1 VPARGTAVLT
11 LAFVSCACATL
22 PPPSAT
28 PGPDAS
34 ALDHVPVR
42 GFEEDRCGP
51 GSLAV
56 VLNALGD
63 PVSEDELAASIPV
76 TSRGRVLSVDLLL
89 AARQRGLEADLV
101 PGTEALLR
109 EEIEAGRPAI
119 LMLRL
124 LNLPGRGRDIFHY
137 VVVDGID
144 PGKGLFRFQFGDGKA
159 RWATMA
165 RLDGAWKGAGR
176 ALLRVR
182 APEAFAEMRQ
192 AMDLE
197 AEGRAAEAAARY
209 RAILEAHPG
218 LVRARVN
225 LGNALRAAGRRD
237 EAEAAYRTALEQAP
251 GDVDALN
258 NLAWLLFEEGTR
270 LGDAE
275 ALARAAASVAGPDQ
289 AAALDTLARI
299 LGARGRCLEAEEAL
313 DEAHALPGLGPDMQR
328 SIERARKDVLEGCAG
343 AP

>member
-1 VPARGTAVLT
+1 VPARRAAILGVVAASLG
-11 LAFVSCACATL
+11 CATL
-22 PPPSAT
+22 PPPSVA

-34 ALDHVPVR
+34 VLDHVPVR

-63 PVSEDELAASIPV
+63 PVSEDALAASIP
-76 TSRGRVLSVDLLL
+76 TTRKGRVLSVDLLL
-89 AARQRGLEADLV
+89 AARQRGLDAELV
-101 PGTEALLR
+101 PGTEELLR
-109 EEIEAGRPAI
+109 EEIGAGRPAI

-124 LNLPGRGRDIFHY
+124 LNLPGRGGDIFHY
-137 VVVDGID
+137 VVVDGFD
-144 PGKGLFRFQFGDGKA
+144 PGTGLFRFQFGDGKA
-159 RWATMA
+159 RWATM
-165 RLDGAWKGAGR
+165 RQLDGAWKGAGR

-182 APEAFAEMRQ
+182 APDAFAEMRQ

-197 AEGRAAEAAARY
+197 AEGRADEAVVLY
-209 RAILEAHPG
+209 RAILEAHPA

-225 LGNALRAAGRRD
+225 LGNALRAAGRQD
-237 EAEAAYRTALEQAP
+237 EAEAAYRGALEQAP

-258 NLAWLLFEEGTR
+258 NLAWLLFEEGER
-270 LGDAE
+270 LTEAE
-275 ALARAAASVAGPDQ
+275 ALARAAALVAGPDR

-299 LGARGRCLEAEEAL
+299 LGARGRCREAGEVL
-313 DEAHALPGLGPDMQR
+313 DEARALPGLGPGTRR
-328 SIERARKDVLEGCAG
+328 SIESARRDVLEGCAG